1 MQFLFTSDILKN
13 RGSILHLNLIVT
25 DIATVERCQ
34 SVRAVR
40 AVRVV
45 TVVTTVTMSWST
57 NNQELDWVTVLETIA
72 ENECDPVKQR
82 LI

>member
-34 SVRAVR
+34 SVR
-40 AVRVV
+40 VV
-45 TVVTTVTMSWST
+45 TVVTTVKMSWST